1 MVSAGPHPLWVSL
14 GIDSFNLPA
23 SGGSRHS
30 LAVATSLQ
38 SLSLFL
44 YYLFL
49 CMFVSS
55 LVLFLMRTLVIGFG
69 PTWIIQD
76 DFISRSLT
84 SLHLEDHFFFPKKVT
99 YTVSRY
105 FNVDISFGR
114 SLHFQWSSVCI
125 MCSET
130 FKTIRRSTYLPQY
143 LIYILKTWV

>member
-84 SLHLEDHFFFPKKVT
+84 SLHLEDHFFFPKEG
-99 YTVSRY
+99 
-105 FNVDISFGR
+105 NMHSFQVFQCGHIFWEVAPFSVEF
-114 SLHFQWSSVCI
+114 SLYYVLRNI
-125 MCSET
+125 
-130 FKTIRRSTYLPQY
+130 
-143 LIYILKTWV
+143 